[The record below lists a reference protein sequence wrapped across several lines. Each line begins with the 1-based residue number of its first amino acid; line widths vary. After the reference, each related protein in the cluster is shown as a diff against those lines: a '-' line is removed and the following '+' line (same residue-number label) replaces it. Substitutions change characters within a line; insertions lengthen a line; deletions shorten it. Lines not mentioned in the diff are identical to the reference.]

1 MNRKKA
7 FYKNIF
13 LYIIYIIVII
23 AFLFPVIW
31 VFSLSV
37 RSLTE
42 IFKYPPRLIPSH
54 ITFENYTKVLHMSL
68 IKKYFLNSSL
78 YVILTVFGTLI
89 ISIPASYAFSR
100 LRSRKKGPILISIL
114 AFQMI
119 SPLIIAIP
127 IFGYFMKLHL
137 LDTYLGVIIAYIAI
151 QLPFVTWL
159 MKGYF
164 DTIPVSIEEAAF
176 IDGCTRF
183 QTLIKIILP
192 LSISGFATATIFT
205 MIQSWGQFII
215 PFVILNS
222 SRLFPVTLGLYQY
235 QIGESV
241 QTQLIAAAS
250 IISIIPAIL
259 LFLILQKFIV
269 RSLTGGAIKG

>member
-1 MNRKKA
+1 M
-7 FYKNIF
+7 
-13 LYIIYIIVII
+13 
-23 AFLFPVIW
+23 
-31 VFSLSV
+31 
-37 RSLTE
+37 
-42 IFKYPPRLIPSH
+42 
-54 ITFENYTKVLHMSL
+54 
-68 IKKYFLNSSL
+68 
-78 YVILTVFGTLI
+78 
-89 ISIPASYAFSR
+89 
-100 LRSRKKGPILISIL
+100 ISIL